1 MASLL
6 VRQRIFIP
14 IAESRRGRQV
24 HKIRITSLA
33 QNIGVK
39 SRLVLEVLAELGM
52 ASGKS
57 RGSSLNETEAAKVW
71 AHFERRGIFASIG
84 RTLTAGDSAK
94 EQKTICPACKRSVD
108 RGKLPIHIRNP
119 YLAPEVSATLRF
131 VKCPLCKMR
140 YSKNTRLAFLQKAR
154 QIKPSPLSS
163 AVEGGASDGL
173 FLKKPLL
180 EMAVAKK
187 LVAKNPIVKEKFGRM
202 SGRTPLRILS
212 VQTSEQD
219 FDASCCIPC
228 NQCGHLIR
236 EDAMVL
242 HYENNHSEP
251 VKGNSPGLPDTNFP
265 FELLPA
271 GTWDFRHALEY
282 GYNPFALS
290 AWILGPEI

>member
-1 MASLL
+1 ML
-6 VRQRIFIP
+6 
-14 IAESRRGRQV
+14 
-24 HKIRITSLA
+24 
-33 QNIGVK
+33 
-39 SRLVLEVLAELGM
+39 
-52 ASGKS
+52 
-57 RGSSLNETEAAKVW
+57 
-71 AHFERRGIFASIG
+71 
-84 RTLTAGDSAK
+84 
-94 EQKTICPACKRSVD
+94 
-108 RGKLPIHIRNP
+108 
-119 YLAPEVSATLRF
+119 
-131 VKCPLCKMR
+131 

-251 VKGNSPGLPDTNFP
+251 VKGNSRGLPDTNFP

-271 GTWDFRHALEY
+271 GTWEFRHALEY
-282 GYNPFALS
+282 GYNRLRSPHGYWDQRFDQGRIDSMKLLNPNLTHIGRKAWSGYAVYEFSYSKRVVLECPIEGNATYVLSGDWKKMISLTKAEVRRGHTGRLTRIFHTVNWLSRVRQALRY
-290 AWILGPEI
+290 